1 MPNLGGYC
9 PLPLRLGGGE
19 STVRVIYE
27 SLNNGLGSAY
37 DTTDASTVTAETSAD
52 ARTIEAL
59 WSANAR
65 LTNQW
70 DPRRMTDFIGRW
82 EKIFALVPAV
92 DDSDNTRRTRLAAKF
107 QALGGPLYATTELI
121 CSTILGDAY
130 IGVEYTSLAD
140 SHSNWPGGTPPQP
153 DMWSSTVAHILVRVE
168 QPANATVV
176 EFLGLLNETMAF
188 LGDFLPAWVTFDWG
202 LYADNDTNGFYL
214 DENNLDYQTFD
225 A

>member
-1 MPNLGGYC
+1 MPNFGGYA

-27 SLNNGLGSAY
+27 SLNDGLGTGY
-37 DTTDASTVTAETSAD
+37 DTSDNSTVTADTFAD
-52 ARTIEAL
+52 AVQIAAL

-65 LTNQW
+65 MTNQW
-70 DPRRMTDFIGRW
+70 DPNRMTDFIPRW
-82 EKIFALVPAV
+82 EKIFAVVPSSG
-92 DDSDNTRRTRLAAKF
+92 DSDNARRARLAAKF

-121 CSTILGDAY
+121 CSSLLGDAY
-130 IGVEYTSLAD
+130 VGVEYTPLAS

-153 DMWSSTVAHILVRVE
+153 GMWSSSVAHILVRVQ

-176 EFLGLLNETMAF
+176 EFLKSLGELMAF

-202 LYADNDTNGFYL
+202 LFADNGMNGFYL
-214 DENNLDYQTFD
+214 DENNLDYETFD